1 MCAKLLLC
9 LCASNRPAA
18 SAGSLRLSIWGSVLH
33 IKDCLWSQGEGYWT
47 SSRLRISKSPLISG
61 FISTTGAVLP
71 TTQLSP
77 SGCALHN
84 LQWAVAWSKS
94 SKQKNHEFF
103 QAAVELLSSSVEAV
117 SRPVELC
124 RALSRC
130 RGLTLDTYGSCSQNV
145 SVEVVLRLCRG
156 VSRCRGR
163 GSVPPRHRLCV

>member
-1 MCAKLLLC
+1 MALRKMCTKLLLC

-33 IKDCLWSQGEGYWT
+33 IKDCLWSQGEGCWT

-77 SGCALHN
+77 SGCALHH

-103 QAAVELLSSSVEAV
+103 QARSCCRAAVELCRGCVEACRGCVEVVSSVEA
-117 SRPVELC
+117 C
-124 RALSRC
+124 H
-130 RGLTLDTYGSCSQNV
+130 LT
-145 SVEVVLRLCRG
+145 
-156 VSRCRGR
+156 
-163 GSVPPRHRLCV
+163 